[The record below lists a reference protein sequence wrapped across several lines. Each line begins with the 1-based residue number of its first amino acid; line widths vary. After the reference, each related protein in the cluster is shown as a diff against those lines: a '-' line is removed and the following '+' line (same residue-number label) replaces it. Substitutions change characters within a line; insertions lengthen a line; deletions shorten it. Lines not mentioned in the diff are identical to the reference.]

1 MATTQIPPDPRELG
15 WPAETELCD
24 TWPLTELLRR
34 RNHSLPPPP
43 RESHGH
49 RLQFAGDRTAS
60 KSVAGGVRS
69 VAARVRSAWRRGR
82 STDPLR
88 CRRGGKSTIPMATRA
103 PPPPHSSSAGSVT
116 VTVDPSP
123 SSSSS
128 APPPAT
134 AAPAPAEAVVLRLKR
149 RGKKKVSW
157 KEGTVDNEGLGRKSS
172 KKCCIFHKEVPFD
185 EDCSDDEAPGGGHR
199 CPRGDAGEGTS
210 GSGGGGCPSS
220 SHDHSHHHH

>member
-1 MATTQIPPDPRELG
+1 
-15 WPAETELCD
+15 
-24 TWPLTELLRR
+24 
-34 RNHSLPPPP
+34 
-43 RESHGH
+43 
-49 RLQFAGDRTAS
+49 
-60 KSVAGGVRS
+60 
-69 VAARVRSAWRRGR
+69 
-82 STDPLR
+82 
-88 CRRGGKSTIPMATRA
+88 MATRA
-103 PPPPHSSSAGSVT
+103 PPPYSSSAGSVTVT

-134 AAPAPAEAVVLRLKR
+134 AAPPPAEAVVLRLKR
-149 RGKKKVSW
+149 RGKKVSW

-185 EDCSDDEAPGGGHR
+185 EDCRDDEAPGGGHQ

-220 SHDHSHHHH
+220 SHDHSHHHP